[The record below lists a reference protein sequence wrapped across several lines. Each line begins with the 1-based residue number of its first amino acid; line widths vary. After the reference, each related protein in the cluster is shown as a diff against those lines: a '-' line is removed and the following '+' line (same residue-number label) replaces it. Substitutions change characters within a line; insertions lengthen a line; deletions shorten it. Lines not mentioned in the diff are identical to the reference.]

1 MKRQIAVAILLLAVA
16 CAKVNAGEGLIVP
29 GSDIGAVSTSMAAS
43 GYKETGLDMLAMQKD
58 AVLKFWSVGQG
69 VLIAVYSTANKKV
82 LSLSYSLSDE
92 RPKATRRTFDL
103 VVKEFDPK
111 SGEMKIA
118 VPNKA
123 PEDTARKLADPQR

>member
-1 MKRQIAVAILLLAVA
+1 MKHQIAVAIILLAGA
-16 CAKVNAGEGLIVP
+16 CARAKADAGLIVS
-29 GSDIGAVSTSMAAS
+29 GSDIGAVNKSMAAS
-43 GYKETGLDMLAMQKD
+43 GYRETGLDMLATRKD
-58 AVLKFWSVGQG
+58 TDLKFWSVGQG

-92 RPKATRRTFDL
+92 RPKVTRKTFDL
-103 VVKEFDPK
+103 AVKEFDPK

>member
-58 AVLKFWSVGQG
+58 ADLKFWSVGQG

-118 VPNKA
+118 GK
-123 PEDTARKLADPQR
+123 E